1 MLRQRSQSFG
11 GKRSQSSNADKR
23 IVTRVCLVTIALL
36 ASAFPVF
43 AQDDQARLAL
53 DNLVAAYP
61 DALAGYDGGMLRWRD
76 GTTMPASDGADG
88 KTFAELLRHA
98 SIIDQF
104 RIPYPRGTLEKPP
117 AVDADPGRFRNTAFF
132 TKMYGDCQKGEVTP
146 HLVSLTWLP
155 NTLANKT
162 LANKTF
168 ANKTLA
174 NRTLANRDWG
184 KSISVTSLNGVDQH
198 LRAVSAEIDALPEN
212 IKRAAYPIAGTY
224 NCRTVADTGQPSP
237 HGYGIAIDLNSA
249 LSDYWYWRPHG
260 GAIRY
265 RNRMP
270 EEIVAIFEKHGF
282 IWGGKWHHFDTMHF
296 EFRPE
301 LLVAR

>member
-61 DALAGYDGGMLRWRD
+61 SVLAGHDGKVLRWRD
-76 GTTMPASDGADG
+76 GTVMPVSDGVES
-88 KTFAELLRHA
+88 KTFPELLRHA

-104 RIPYPRGTLEKPP
+104 RIPYPRGPLEKPP
-117 AVDADPGRFRNTAFF
+117 AVDADPGRFRDTAFF
-132 TKMYGDCQKGEVTP
+132 TKMYGDCQEGQVTP
-146 HLVSLTWLP
+146 QLVSLDWLP
-155 NTLANKT
+155 KT
-162 LANKTF
+162 WNQPI
-168 ANKTLA
+168 
-174 NRTLANRDWG
+174 R
-184 KSISVTSLNGVDQH
+184 ITSRNGVDEQ

-224 NCRTVADTGQPSP
+224 NCRAVADTGQPSP
-237 HGYGIAIDLNSA
+237 HSYGIAIDLNTA
-249 LSDYWYWRPHG
+249 FSDYWYWRPHD
-260 GAIRY
+260 GAILY
-265 RNRMP
+265 HNRMP

-282 IWGGKWHHFDTMHF
+282 IWGGKWYHFDTMHF